1 MLKKEDPELAPIL
14 VKSSSRGAKRY
25 HVSMPH
31 HPGPIRRRIRILL
44 VICILFTELCER
56 LTFYGV
62 VANLVLYCRDYLKL
76 EAPLPSSISLAFQGT
91 SFFSPVIG
99 GWIADTL
106 LGRYNTIYGGSLLY
120 LVGTILLAAVT
131 FNYGDV
137 HKLGTGS
144 KEGFLGISLLLIS
157 VGTGGIKANVSP
169 LGADQIENEGATVVQ
184 RFFDWFYWFIQLGSF
199 LAYTAVVSVQQDV
212 SFFYGYV
219 ITASSI
225 FIAIILFV
233 SGRNYYVIQPHK
245 GSYMADTCKIIW
257 QGLKKNQCICRG
269 FNELHWLDR
278 AKESFG
284 GIWSDQRVE
293 DVKAVVGIAPI
304 FLTFILYWT
313 IYGQGQTSYLLQG
326 SFMKLKL
333 SDHFTMPAAS
343 LYLFEITML
352 LILIPVVD
360 RIIYP
365 MLHHFGVD
373 FTPLKKMGVGMLFAM
388 GSVIVA
394 GLMEIQ
400 RKRFIAT
407 HGYFQ
412 QHPFNTPVN
421 ASQMNIFYQVP
432 QYVLMGTGEVL
443 TSIPGLAF
451 AYSQSPV
458 YLRGVIMG
466 LNLATIGIGFYVAGA
481 LAAIVRKATHGTWY
495 PQDLNN
501 GKLENYFFFLAAIML
516 LNFVAFVFLAQRYKY
531 VKTPVP
537 SRGPVS
543 QVDQQSNLVNS

>member
-14 VKSSSRGAKRY
+14 VTSSSRGAKRY

-99 GWIADTL
+99 GWIADTF

-225 FIAIILFV
+225 FVAIILFV

-245 GSYMADTCKIIW
+245 GSYIADTCKIIW

-365 MLHHFGVD
+365 MLRHFGVD

-400 RKRFIAT
+400 RKRFIAA

-501 GKLENYFFFLAAIML
+501 GKLENYFFFLAAIMF

-531 VKTPVP
+531 VKTSAS
-537 SRGPVS
+537 SRGPVA
-543 QVDQQSNLVNS
+543 QVDQQSNVVNS

>member
-1 MLKKEDPELAPIL
+1 MLKMEDPELAPIL
-14 VKSSSRGAKRY
+14 VTSSSRGAKRY

-99 GWIADTL
+99 GWIADTFM
-106 LGRYNTIYGGSLLY
+106 GRYNTIYGGSLLY

-225 FIAIILFV
+225 FVAIILFV
-233 SGRNYYVIQPHK
+233 SGRKYYVIQPHK

-365 MLHHFGVD
+365 MLRHFGVD

-531 VKTPVP
+531 VKTSAS
-537 SRGPVS
+537 SRGPVA

>member
-1 MLKKEDPELAPIL
+1 MLKKEDPELVPIL
-14 VKSSSRGAKRY
+14 VKSSSRGAKRC

-99 GWIADTL
+99 GWIADTF

-157 VGTGGIKANVSP
+157 IGTGGIKANVSP
-169 LGADQIENEGATVVQ
+169 LGADQIVNEGATVVQ

-225 FIAIILFV
+225 FVAIILFV

-284 GIWSDQRVE
+284 GLWSDQRVE
-293 DVKAVVGIAPI
+293 DVKAVVAIAPI

-365 MLHHFGVD
+365 MLRHFGVD

-531 VKTPVP
+531 VKTPA
-537 SRGPVS
+537 SCRGPVA

>member
-14 VKSSSRGAKRY
+14 VTSSSRGAKRY

-99 GWIADTL
+99 GWIADTF

-225 FIAIILFV
+225 FVAIILFV

-365 MLHHFGVD
+365 MLRHFGVD

-400 RKRFIAT
+400 RKRFIAA

-501 GKLENYFFFLAAIML
+501 GKLENYFFFLAAIMF

-531 VKTPVP
+531 VKTSAS
-537 SRGPVS
+537 SRGPVA
-543 QVDQQSNLVNS
+543 QVDQQSNVVNS

>member
-144 KEGFLGISLLLIS
+144 KEEFLGISLLLIS

-169 LGADQIENEGATVVQ
+169 LGADQIENEGVTVVQ

-257 QGLKKNQCICRG
+257 QGLKNNQCICRR

-365 MLHHFGVD
+365 MLRHFGVD

-531 VKTPVP
+531 VKTPAS

>member
-257 QGLKKNQCICRG
+257 QGLKNNQCICRG

-365 MLHHFGVD
+365 LLRHFGVD

-531 VKTPVP
+531 VKTPAS

>member
-1 MLKKEDPELAPIL
+1 MLKMEDPELAPIL
-14 VKSSSRGAKRY
+14 VTSSSRGAKRY

-99 GWIADTL
+99 GWIADTF
-106 LGRYNTIYGGSLLY
+106 LGHYNTIYGGSLLY

-225 FIAIILFV
+225 FVAIILFV
-233 SGRNYYVIQPHK
+233 SGRKYYVIQPHK

-365 MLHHFGVD
+365 MLRHFGVD

-531 VKTPVP
+531 VKTSAS
-537 SRGPVS
+537 SRGPVA

>member
-1 MLKKEDPELAPIL
+1 MLKMEDPELAPIL
-14 VKSSSRGAKRY
+14 VTSSSRGAKRY

-99 GWIADTL
+99 GWIADTF

-225 FIAIILFV
+225 FVAIILFV
-233 SGRNYYVIQPHK
+233 SGRKYYVIQPHK

-365 MLHHFGVD
+365 MLRHFGVD

-531 VKTPVP
+531 VKTSAS
-537 SRGPVS
+537 SRGPVA

>member
-14 VKSSSRGAKRY
+14 VTSSSRGAKRY

-99 GWIADTL
+99 GWIADTF

-169 LGADQIENEGATVVQ
+169 LGADQIENEGSTVVQ

-225 FIAIILFV
+225 FVAIILFV

-245 GSYMADTCKIIW
+245 GSYIADTCKIIW

-293 DVKAVVGIAPI
+293 DVKAVVAIAPI
-304 FLTFILYWT
+304 FLTFVLYWT

-365 MLHHFGVD
+365 MLRHFGVD

-501 GKLENYFFFLAAIML
+501 GKLENYFFFLAAIMF

-531 VKTPVP
+531 VKTSAS
-537 SRGPVS
+537 SRGPVA
-543 QVDQQSNLVNS
+543 QVDQQSNVVNS